1 MSGSVSFLR
10 SHLALLLVVVFS
22 GCLTIEE
29 HYTFRKN
36 GSGSM
41 TYVVDLSELG
51 ALVESFGDGG
61 KGEGATNGAGM
72 MDMTEQVNKLRNL
85 PGIRKVKLNTKKKW
99 VQRISFDFADVPS
112 LNRAL
117 NELMRDSSGVE
128 HEFFRWEGST
138 LVRTNNRHAHELGA
152 AFAKS
157 EEEPQEDTEE
167 GLDMSA
173 MLEAMKYR
181 YSFKFTSAVDL
192 QGVAQ
197 GVEVERVSGKEVK
210 LSTDFAVIARDPKAI
225 DLSFSLSR

>member
-1 MSGSVSFLR
+1 ML
-10 SHLALLLVVVFS
+10 LLLVLFS

-29 HYTFRKN
+29 QYTFRKN

-51 ALVESFGDGG
+51 ELLESFGDGANTDAAG
-61 KGEGATNGAGM
+61 NGPGM
-72 MDMTEQVNKLRNL
+72 MDMSEQVAKLSAL

-99 VQRISFDFADVPS
+99 VQRISFDFADVS
-112 LNRAL
+112 ALNRAL
-117 NELMRDSSGVE
+117 NELMRDSSGVA

-152 AFAKS
+152 AFAKN
-157 EEEPQEDTEE
+157 EQEPQEDTGE
-167 GLDMSA
+167 GLDMSG
-173 MLEAMKYR
+173 MLESMNYK
-181 YSFKFTSAVDL
+181 YSFKFASGVEV

-197 GVEVERVSGKEVK
+197 GVELERVSKKEIK
-210 LSTDFAVIARDPKAI
+210 LATDFAVIARDPKAI